1 MFLNHCHIFPEGA
14 FPDRPELGTLP
25 ELDRFMKAVG
35 IEKAVAIPPFW
46 GPKTKER
53 LAGEEPNAWL
63 HRHLKHYPSI
73 LAMVVASPKA
83 PDACALLREYVD
95 KGFVGVKTHPPV
107 MGFRIDD
114 PACDP
119 FYAVAAELGV
129 FVLFHTG
136 VHGGRLQDYQP
147 LLIDNIMAKHPK
159 LKVIIEHMGAS
170 GGVGR
175 GFFDQALAVIYN
187 HSSRWCNR
195 GVYAGLTGLA
205 KPQHRQLV
213 ADSIA
218 EAGSRRCIFGL
229 DWPHMEGHEAAIAR
243 FEAELA
249 VIDSLGLS
257 ADQKLDIFGR
267 TLSELTKQPAEVRLR
282 SPKM

>member
-1 MFLNHCHIFPEGA
+1 MFLNHCHVFPHGA

-25 ELDRFMKAVG
+25 ELDKFVKANHIDKV
-35 IEKAVAIPPFW
+35 VALAPFW

-53 LAGEEPNAWL
+53 LAGEEINAWL
-63 HRHLKHYPSI
+63 HRQLQDYPNI
-73 LAMVVASPKA
+73 VGAAAVSPKA
-83 PDACALLREYVD
+83 PNACALVEEYIG
-95 KGFVGVKTHPPV
+95 KGFVGIKTHPPV

-114 PACDP
+114 PACDD
-119 FYAVAAELGV
+119 FYALAAELGV

-136 VHGGRLQDYQP
+136 VHGGRLEDYQP
-147 LLIDNIMAKHPK
+147 LLIDNIMARHPK
-159 LKVIIEHMGAS
+159 LKVIIEHMGTS
-170 GGVGR
+170 GGIGR

-213 ADSIA
+213 ADTID

-229 DWPHMEGHEAAIAR
+229 DWPHMEGSPADTWRYRSELDVIRSIGLTPEQEA
-243 FEAELA
+243 
-249 VIDSLGLS
+249 
-257 ADQKLDIFGR
+257 DIFGG
-267 TLSELTKQPAEVRLR
+267 TLEELTAR
-282 SPKM
+282 